1 MRRRAIPYWRRAPLS
16 SETRC
21 SMRVTAATSRST
33 SSRRL
38 RFRAVSTCWIRAAST
53 SPTFTAAGL
62 RSSSAS
68 GSSAPPERGPDTGTA
83 AAEPAPAGGGG
94 GGGGAKGVGGPGGE
108 RGTGGA
114 GRRGGAAGGP
124 DDGGSTGSADSAA
137 LPPGRARAGG
147 GGRGIGGHQRDAAQ
161 IHRADV
167 LHRLPAQNAFRPE
180 GRRPFAGIWRKH
192 DRGGGADPLWWGT
205 RSGRRRRLAYLRDP
219 DPVRAR
225 PRRTEACAYVLQT
238 RLIGQHLEQV
248 EELGG
253 RRVLGQRDRGDAVQV
268 QPLNQTAE
276 PLRLAQHA
284 VQLDPAG

>member
-68 GSSAPPERGPDTGTA
+68 GSSAPPERDPDTGTA

-94 GGGGAKGVGGPGGE
+94 
-108 RGTGGA
+108 
-114 GRRGGAAGGP
+114 
-124 DDGGSTGSADSAA
+124 
-137 LPPGRARAGG
+137 
-147 GGRGIGGHQRDAAQ
+147 
-161 IHRADV
+161 
-167 LHRLPAQNAFRPE
+167 
-180 GRRPFAGIWRKH
+180 
-192 DRGGGADPLWWGT
+192 RGGGADPLWWGT

-253 RRVLGQRDRGDAVQV
+253 RRVLRQRDRGDAVQV

-276 PLRLAQHA
+276 P
-284 VQLDPAG
+284 